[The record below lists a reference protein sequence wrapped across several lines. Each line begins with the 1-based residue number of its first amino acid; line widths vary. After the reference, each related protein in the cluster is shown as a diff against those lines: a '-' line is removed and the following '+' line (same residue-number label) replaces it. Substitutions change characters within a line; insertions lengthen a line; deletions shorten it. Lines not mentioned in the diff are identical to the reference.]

1 MKNLPIGIQ
10 TFEEIINNNYLYI
23 DKTKQIEKLINSGKY
38 FFLSRPRRFGK
49 SLLLSTLKEVFSGNK
64 ELFKG
69 LFIYDKIKW
78 EIYPVIHLDVTS
90 FQYNDTLEIF
100 NDSIIEKL
108 NRTAQLYNHKL
119 SYTKS
124 VKSCFE
130 ELIKKLSEQ
139 NKVVILIDEYDKP
152 IVDFITNKEKA
163 TINRNLLRDFYSV
176 IKAND
181 QYVKFAFLTGVSKFS
196 KVSLFSGLNNLK
208 DITMNSEF
216 STICGYTQEEFEY
229 YFADRFEE
237 TAKILGYSIEQLK
250 AEVKLWYNGY
260 SWDGIN
266 KVYNPYS
273 ILNFFQDKKFG
284 NYWFTT
290 GTPTFLVEKF
300 IADKI
305 TVTDLT
311 AESFGEHFFEKFDVD
326 SLDYRLLLFQTGY
339 LTVKEYD
346 KEFNLYNL
354 DFPNKEV
361 RDSLLLYLSTVYL
374 EKDINNMDVLISKVN
389 GYLKRKDY
397 EMFFNSL
404 KSIISSIPYTIKRED
419 EAYYHSVFYIIMLL
433 MGAKIDIEKLTSKGR
448 IDGVVEN
455 KDIIYI
461 IEIKHIKEK
470 SNIKN
475 LLNTALAQIKEKE
488 YFAPYLA
495 KGKEI
500 MFIALA
506 VNDNVLEYKIE

>member
-1 MKNLPIGIQ
+1 MKKLPIGIQ
-10 TFEEIINNNYLYI
+10 TFETLINNDLLYVDKTEIIF
-23 DKTKQIEKLINSGKY
+23 KLITQNSY
-38 FFLSRPRRFGK
+38 YFLSRPRRFGK
-49 SLLLSTLKEVFSGNK
+49 SLLLSTLKEVFLGNK
-64 ELFKG
+64 KLFNG
-69 LFIYDKIKW
+69 LFIYDKIEW
-78 EIYPVIHLDVTS
+78 EKYPVIHIDLSNVV
-90 FQYNDTLEIF
+90 YNDTVEKFEQSVIAELNYIAKQYDVKINNPINHSYAF
-100 NDSIIEKL
+100 N
-108 NRTAQLYNHKL
+108 
-119 SYTKS
+119 
-124 VKSCFE
+124 
-130 ELIKKLSEQ
+130 ELIKELSVQ

-181 QYVKFAFLTGVSKFS
+181 QYVKFVFLTGVSKFS

-305 TVTDLT
+305 AITDLT

-361 RDSLLLYLSTVYL
+361 RDSLLLYLSTVYI

-404 KSIISSIPYTIKRED
+404 KSIISSIPYTLKRED

-433 MGAKIDIEKLTSKGR
+433 MGAKIDVEKLTSKGR
-448 IDGVVEN
+448 IDGVIEYE
-455 KDIIYI
+455 DIIYI
-461 IEIKHIKEK
+461 IEIKHIKEI

-475 LLNTALAQIKEKE
+475 LLDTALTQIKEKE

-500 MFIALA
+500 KFIALA
-506 VNDNVLEYKIE
+506 VNDNNLEYKIC

>member
-1 MKNLPIGIQ
+1 MI
-10 TFEEIINNNYLYI
+10 
-23 DKTKQIEKLINSGKY
+23 KTKQIEKLINSGKY

-300 IADKI
+300 IANKI
-305 TVTDLT
+305 TVTDV
-311 AESFGEHFFEKFDVD
+311 SNSKVSDFFFEKFDVD
-326 SLDYRLLLFQTGY
+326 NIDYKLLLFQTGY
-339 LTVKEYD
+339 LTIKENYRDIYILDYPNNEVK
-346 KEFNLYNL
+346 N
-354 DFPNKEV
+354 
-361 RDSLLLYLSTVYL
+361 SYLVYL
-374 EKDINNMDVLISKVN
+374 ASIYLPKEADQLKVYISEINY
-389 GYLKRKDY
+389 YLENKQY
-397 EMFFNSL
+397 EDFFGSL

-448 IDGVVEN
+448 IDGVIEYE
-455 KDIIYI
+455 DIIYI

-470 SNIKN
+470 SNINN
-475 LLNTALAQIKEKE
+475 LLNTALTQIKEKE

-500 MFIALA
+500 KFIALA
-506 VNDNVLEYKIE
+506 VNDNNLEYKIC

>member
-300 IADKI
+300 IANKI
-305 TVTDLT
+305 TVTDV
-311 AESFGEHFFEKFDVD
+311 SNSKVSDFFFEKFDVD
-326 SLDYRLLLFQTGY
+326 NIDYKLLLFQTGY
-339 LTVKEYD
+339 LTIKENYRDIYILDYPNNEVK
-346 KEFNLYNL
+346 N
-354 DFPNKEV
+354 
-361 RDSLLLYLSTVYL
+361 SYLVYL
-374 EKDINNMDVLISKVN
+374 ASIYLPKEADQLKVYISEINY
-389 GYLKRKDY
+389 YLENKQY
-397 EMFFNSL
+397 EDFFGSL

-448 IDGVVEN
+448 IDGVIEYE
-455 KDIIYI
+455 DIIYI

-470 SNIKN
+470 SNINN
-475 LLNTALAQIKEKE
+475 LLNTALTQIKEKE

-500 MFIALA
+500 KFIALA
-506 VNDNVLEYKIE
+506 VNDNNLEYKIC